1 MESQKIIDRL
11 KSKYVAKHL
20 FEYIQDTNF
29 PLKIFY
35 YSKKLKDKLDI
46 NLSYCYKKY
55 LSSLSFDFNKYLI
68 NDGDEPEKDILVKDY
83 DDFIFSNKLKKE
95 KFADILYEVIADE
108 NEKEKEKKKKDKEKE
123 NNETSEENKDK
134 YINVD
139 SPLFE
144 IVSKVKDF
152 DNSYT
157 IYISQK
163 YIDNFN
169 LKDDYLKIFQKLNNS
184 NISYSSIY
192 YVFTHMSKLDYLN
205 ELNINCNNIKKLTL
219 YFKYDGFIEC
229 ENKNNSINVL
239 ALFPNLEY
247 LKLKG
252 ESEIISILENV
263 TFKELK
269 VLDLSSNNISNV
281 NFLEK
286 VKFEKLEIL
295 NLRWNE
301 ISDLGILEKINYKD
315 LKELE
320 VSDNMI
326 SEINSL
332 RNVQLD
338 KLKKLAL
345 RGNRITDISALGE
358 VNYKELREIDLSHN
372 RIEDIKVLENITLD
386 KLGKLNL
393 YGNKIDE
400 SEMLPNI
407 DDLQFK
413 VEI

>member
-1 MESQKIIDRL
+1 MESQKMIDQL
-11 KSKYVAKHL
+11 KSKYVVNHL
-20 FEYIQDTNF
+20 FEYIPDTNF

-35 YSKKLKDKLDI
+35 YSKTLKNKLDI
-46 NLSYCYKKY
+46 NLSYCYNKY
-55 LSSLSFDFNKYLI
+55 LSSLSFDLNKYLI
-68 NDGDEPEKDILVKDY
+68 NDGDGPEKDILAKEY
-83 DDFIFSNKLKKE
+83 DNFVSSNGLKKE
-95 KFADILYEVIADE
+95 KFANILYEVIADE
-108 NEKEKEKKKKDKEKE
+108 NEKEKKKKEKEKE

-152 DNSYT
+152 DNTYT

-169 LKDDYLKIFQKLNNS
+169 LKDDYLKIFQNLNNS
-184 NISYSSIY
+184 NKSYSSIY

-205 ELNINCNNIKKLTL
+205 ELNFNCNNIKKLTL
-219 YFKYDGFIEC
+219 HFKYDGFIEC

-239 ALFPNLEY
+239 ELFPNLEY

-252 ESEIISILENV
+252 ESELISILENV

-269 VLDLSSNNISNV
+269 VLDLSSNNITNV
-281 NFLEK
+281 DFLEK
-286 VKFEKLEIL
+286 VKFEKLETL

-301 ISDLGILEKINYKD
+301 ISDLGILEKINYKY

-320 VSDNMI
+320 ASDNMI

-345 RGNRITDISALGE
+345 RGNRITDISALGD

-400 SEMLPNI
+400 SVMLRNI